1 MNLSKLLKKIVVVIA
16 AMTMF
21 LGATVPVSANAVR
34 EKGTDTSKYQD
45 AYAQKAQASDTFSI
59 AQIGGS
65 VHGVLYDQ
73 WTYKSQVSTGIAMGL
88 RMHTYIWMETGNSIP
103 QTAAMLNYHIPKIQ
117 TPKGSIVALDYEQGA
132 SDDVQGNTDAV
143 LYGMR
148 RLRDAGYTPMLYSGK
163 YFIADH
169 LQLNRILA
177 EFPNSIWVASYPTMA
192 ITLEPAW
199 EYFPSMDGVAIWQF
213 TSMARANGLDYNVD
227 LLGITHNGYKKG
239 NVAVTKPEAVKEGI
253 KADNTPKKNINP
265 GYTVK
270 VNFGARTWTNGVA
283 IPDWVKGRSYAVLE
297 TSGDKVLLKDI
308 MSWINRKDVEILQTS
323 SQSNNAQSAP
333 TGNGTY
339 VVRSGDSWWSI
350 AQRHGMNMYTLASLN
365 GKSINNM
372 IYPGQVLKVSGA
384 ASNTGAYVVR
394 SGDTLSSIA
403 ARFGTSVSHLQAV
416 NGISNANMIFAGQ
429 RLTV

>member
-1 MNLSKLLKKIVVVIA
+1 MTKLLKKIAVILTA
-16 AMTMF
+16 VTMF
-21 LGATVPVSANAVR
+21 LGATVPVSANTVR

-45 AYAQKAQASDTFSI
+45 AYAQKAQASDSFSI

-65 VHGVLYDQ
+65 IHGVLYDQ
-73 WTYKSQVSTGIAMGL
+73 WTYKSQVSSGIAMGL
-88 RMHTYIWMETGNSIP
+88 RMHTYIWMETGDSIP

-163 YFIADH
+163 YFIAEH

-213 TSMARANGLDYNVD
+213 TSMARPDGLDYNVD

-253 KADNTPKKNINP
+253 KADSTPKKEISS

-270 VNFGARTWTNGVA
+270 VNFGAKSWSNGVA
-283 IPDWVKGRSYAVLE
+283 IPNWVKGRSYKVLE
-297 TSGDKVLLKDI
+297 TSGNKVLLEGI
-308 MSWINRKDVEILQTS
+308 MSWINKSDVEILQTN
-323 SQSNNAQSAP
+323 SQNTQSLGA
-333 TGNGTY
+333 TY
-339 VVRSGDSWWSI
+339 TVQSGDSWWGV
-350 AQRHGMNMYTLASLN
+350 ANKFGMNMYTLASLN
-365 GKSINNM
+365 GRSINSI
-372 IYPGQVLKVSGA
+372 IYPGQTLRINGGYNS
-384 ASNTGAYVVR
+384 TGVYYVKA
-394 SGDTLSSIA
+394 GDTLSGIA
-403 ARFGTSVSHLQAV
+403 SKFGTTVSHLQSR
-416 NGISNANMIFAGQ
+416 NGIANANRIFVGQ
-429 RLTV
+429 KLSV

>member
-1 MNLSKLLKKIVVVIA
+1 MQKLLKKIVVVIA

-21 LGATVPVSANAVR
+21 LSVTVPVSANAVR
-34 EKGTDTSKYQD
+34 EKGTDTSKYQG
-45 AYAQKAQASDTFSI
+45 ANAQKAQGSDTFSI

-65 VHGVLYDQ
+65 IHGVLYDQ
-73 WTYKSQVSTGIAMGL
+73 WTYNTQISTGIAQGL

-132 SDDVQGNTDAV
+132 SDDVQGNTDNV

-192 ITLEPAW
+192 VTQEPAW
-199 EYFPSMDGVAIWQF
+199 GYFPSMDGVAIWQF
-213 TSMARANGLDYNVD
+213 TSMARADGLDYNVD
-227 LLGITHNGYKKG
+227 LLGITHNGYDKG
-239 NVAVTKPEAVKEGI
+239 NIPVNKPEAVKEGI
-253 KADNTPKKNINP
+253 KVDDTPKKDVAP

-270 VNFGARTWTNGVA
+270 VNFGATNWSNGVA
-283 IPDWVKGRSYAVLE
+283 IPNWVKGRSYTVLE

-308 MSWINRKDVEILQTS
+308 MFWINRKDVEILQIGSQANVQSSTTS
-323 SQSNNAQSAP
+323 S
-333 TGNGTY
+333 GTY
-339 VVRSGDSWWSI
+339 VVRSGDSWWGI
-350 AQRHGMNMYTLASLN
+350 AHKYGMNMYTLALLN
-365 GKSINNM
+365 GKTINSV
-372 IYPGQVLKVSGA
+372 IYPGEVLKINGTVS
-384 ASNTGAYVVR
+384 TLGAYVVR

-403 ARFGTSVSHLQAV
+403 ARFGTSVGHLQAV
-416 NGISNANMIFAGQ
+416 NGISNANIIFAGQ
-429 RLTV
+429 RLIV